1 MCLLP
6 PYSQITVPCIDREPT
21 LAVEGPARSSANH
34 RQGKDLLPMM
44 AAINQE
50 IFRSQ
55 QLRSPAHRIGTSPPI
70 LDHNA

>member
-1 MCLLP
+1 
-6 PYSQITVPCIDREPT
+6 
-21 LAVEGPARSSANH
+21 
-34 RQGKDLLPMM
+34 MM